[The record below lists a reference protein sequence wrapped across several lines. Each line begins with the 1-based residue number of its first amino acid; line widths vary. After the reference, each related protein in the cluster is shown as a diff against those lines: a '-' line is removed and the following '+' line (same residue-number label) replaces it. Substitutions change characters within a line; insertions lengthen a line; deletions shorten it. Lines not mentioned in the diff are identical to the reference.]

1 MSKNAIKIT
10 VALLFLMLG
19 LSVGRMWPTATESV
33 DADAE
38 RDHEPRES
46 PRDVE
51 APDPKTELPLPLEQ
65 AIVTTLRSW
74 HDGETPDDMILFALQ
89 VEAWAQADP
98 ARAFEALQNM
108 KHLRPGIYFATLGI
122 VAKEWGKLN
131 PEEMLSAADQL
142 THSYASY
149 HFLLQGM
156 TGAMH
161 VDPEFAM
168 EWLGENRHLDQANSF
183 TFSLLAEL
191 STIDPLEAFERAALL
206 NDPQLKGD
214 IQGTIA
220 VQYAET
226 SPEAAF
232 TWASG
237 LEPGRSRELM
247 IEAVME
253 HMSYLHPEKAIEYA
267 ADLPDD
273 IFPLYRDQITHKV
286 IAGLAAT
293 HPQEASQLLETL
305 EAPNQYDDAVQTLA
319 ERWGLLDYEAATEWV
334 QSISDPY
341 SKHLAE
347 RSLMVGAALSSPERA
362 MQIAGDMQVSEESSD
377 ISSFLAT
384 QWARVDPAGASE
396 WMLSLSDRDI
406 PAGGVRE
413 TLQTWAQ
420 ADSEAAIEFVQSNAG
435 RFQERALVPVFFG
448 DLAARDP
455 QHAMETAMLMQD
467 PTDRYSAVTS
477 VLQATSKRN
486 PTQALEMIE
495 SFAEPEIRDWGVM
508 AVVSE
513 IAKLTPREAFKHAQ
527 GVTDPAYKYQS
538 VLATVLAVSE
548 YDRDLARQMIDQ
560 SGLPP
565 DQKQIAYEG
574 IE

>member
-1 MSKNAIKIT
+1 MSSHVIKIAG
-10 VALLFLMLG
+10 ALLALILG
-19 LSVGRMWPTATESV
+19 LSLGRLWPTATQATDDSDLSGERRERA
-33 DADAE
+33 ADIE
-38 RDHEPRES
+38 TD
-46 PRDVE
+46 
-51 APDPKTELPLPLEQ
+51 DPETGLAVPLEQ
-65 AIVTTLRSW
+65 AITTTLRNW
-74 HDGETPDDMILFALQ
+74 QQGEMPDDMILFALQ

-98 ARAFEALQNM
+98 ARAFAALQNM

-122 VAKEWGKLN
+122 VAKEWGQVN
-131 PEEMLSAADQL
+131 PEAMLSAAEGL
-142 THSYASY
+142 THSYAHQ

-161 VDPEFAM
+161 ADPDFAM

-206 NDPQLKGD
+206 NDPQLKSD
-214 IQGTIA
+214 LQGTIA
-220 VQYAET
+220 AQFAET
-226 SPEAAF
+226 SPDAAF
-232 TWASG
+232 AWASS
-237 LEPGRSRELM
+237 LEPGRTKERAV
-247 IEAVME
+247 EAVME
-253 HMSYLHPEKAIEYA
+253 QMSYLHPEKAIEYA

-273 IFPLYRDQITHKV
+273 LFPLYRDQITHKV

-293 HPQEASQLLETL
+293 HPQEASQLLGNLET
-305 EAPNQYDDAVQTLA
+305 PNQYDDAVQTLA
-319 ERWGLLDYEAATEWV
+319 ERWGLMDYEAAAEWV
-334 QSISDPY
+334 QSIADPY
-341 SKHLAE
+341 SQNLAE
-347 RSLMVGAALSSPERA
+347 RALMVGAALNSPERA
-362 MQIAGDMQVSEESSD
+362 MQIAADMQVSDQSSD
-377 ISSFLAT
+377 LASFLAT

-396 WMLSLSDRDI
+396 WMLSLSDRDL

-420 ADSEAAIEFVQSNAG
+420 ADSDAAIEYVQANAG
-435 RFQERALVPVFFG
+435 RFQERALVPVFFA

-477 VLQATSKRN
+477 VLQATSRRN
-486 PTQALEMIE
+486 PTQALEMLE
-495 SFAEPEIRDWGVM
+495 SFSEPEIRDWGVM
-508 AVVSE
+508 SVVSE
-513 IAKLTPREAFKHAQ
+513 IAKLTPREAFKHTQ
-527 GVTDPAYKYQS
+527 SVTDHVYKYQS

-565 DQKQIAYEG
+565 DEKQIAYEG